1 MAHSRRSFIGGLAGA
16 GVGLAWSPLAAQTT
30 SQLKPLLSG
39 ATGSEDYWALV
50 AGQFPLTSGKI
61 PMNAA
66 NLCPAPRLVSDRVAE
81 LNRDEDSD
89 ISNPNRAKF
98 NALATQSRSKV
109 AEHLGVSADEIALV
123 RNTSEANNTINN
135 GVPLKAG
142 DEVVL
147 WEQNHQCNNAAWDVR
162 AERHGFTVK
171 RVSLPATLNDPQDIV
186 KAFEAALTPKT
197 RVLSITYISNTSG
210 IRLPAR
216 ELCTMAR
223 QRGIYVHLDGA
234 QTWGY
239 LRLNLKD
246 IGCDSY
252 SASAH
257 KWFMGPKQVGVL
269 YVRKE
274 RIAEIWPSIVSVG
287 WNKDSL
293 TGSVAS
299 KKFETLGQRDDGAVS
314 AVAAAVDFHRTIGL
328 ENVEARTT
336 ALASALKEG
345 LAGNNKIKLV
355 TPMDPRLSGGVV
367 ISQMPGLDRTKIG
380 ALVSGLYE
388 KYGIAGAA
396 TGGLRLSPHV
406 YNSMA
411 DVQLAIRA
419 VNELLA

>member
-1 MAHSRRSFIGGLAGA
+1 MTNSRRAFLGGVTA
-16 GVGLAWSPLAAQTT
+16 GVVCSPLAAQ
-30 SQLKPLLSG
+30 LAAA
-39 ATGSEDYWALV
+39 ATGESYWALV
-50 AGQFPLTSGKI
+50 AGQFPLRPGKI

-66 NLCPAPRLVSDRVAE
+66 NLCPSPRVVSERVAE
-81 LNRDEDSD
+81 LIRDEDSD
-89 ISNPNRAKF
+89 VSNPNRSKF
-98 NALATQSRSKV
+98 NTFADESRRKV

-135 GVPLKAG
+135 GIRLGAG

-171 RVSLPATLNDPQDIV
+171 RVAAPADVKSKEEIV
-186 KAFEAALTPKT
+186 KLFEAALTAKT
-197 RVLSITYISNTSG
+197 KVLSITYISNTSG
-210 IRLPAR
+210 MRLPAK
-216 ELCTMAR
+216 ELCAMAR
-223 QRGIYVHLDGA
+223 ERGIFAHLDGA

-239 LRLNLKD
+239 LKLNLRE

-274 RIAEIWPSIVSVG
+274 RIAEVWPGVVSVG

-293 TGSVAS
+293 TTTVAS
-299 KKFETLGQRDDGAVS
+299 KKFETLGQRDDGGVS
-314 AVAAAVDFHRTIGL
+314 AVATAVDFHRTLGV

-336 ALASALKEG
+336 ALATALKQG
-345 LAGNNKIKLV
+345 LAGLKKVKMI
-355 TPMDPRLSGGVV
+355 TPMDPGLSGGVV
-367 ISQMPGLDRTKIG
+367 ISQMPELDRPKMA
-380 ALVSGLYE
+380 ALVKDLYE

-406 YNSMA
+406 YNSM
-411 DVQLAIRA
+411 DEVQMAVRA
-419 VNELLA
+419 VKELLG

>member
-1 MAHSRRSFIGGLAGA
+1 MAHSRRSFIGGLAGIGA
-16 GVGLAWSPLAAQTT
+16 GLAWSPLAAQTT

-39 ATGSEDYWALV
+39 ATGSENYWTLV

-98 NALATQSRSKV
+98 NALAAQSRSKV

-171 RVSLPATLNDPQDIV
+171 RVSLPATINDPQDIV
-186 KAFEAALTPKT
+186 NAFEAALSPKT
-197 RVLSITYISNTSG
+197 KVLSITYISNTSG
-210 IRLPAR
+210 IRLPAK

-239 LRLNLKD
+239 LKLNLKE

-269 YVRKE
+269 YVRRE

-293 TGSVAS
+293 TGTVAS

-314 AVAAAVDFHRTIGL
+314 AVGAAVDFHRTIGL

-345 LAGNNKIKLV
+345 LSRNNKIKLV

-367 ISQMPGLDRTKIG
+367 ISQMPGFDRTKMS

-411 DVQLAIRA
+411 DVQLAVRA
-419 VNELLA
+419 VNELLG